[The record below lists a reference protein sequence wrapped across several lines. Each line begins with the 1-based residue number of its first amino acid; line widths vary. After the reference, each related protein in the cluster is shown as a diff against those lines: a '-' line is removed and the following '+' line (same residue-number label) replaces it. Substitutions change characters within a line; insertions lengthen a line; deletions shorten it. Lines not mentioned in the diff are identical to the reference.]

1 MLTQRAAHVLCERAM
16 RQGRA
21 SSTAMMSAYA
31 RGLGDLG
38 ITRVPGFRDA
48 VAAQLLSGW
57 LWRLLLGRARR
68 LAASRSKRRERMIP
82 HLDGILLRVAF
93 IDQLLAQKPRAQVV
107 ILGAGLDTRAWRMPT
122 LRDVTLFEVD
132 HPATQAYKRARAE
145 KLIAPHVQPRYVS
158 VDLTRDDLA
167 QALRAAGHDPGA
179 PTVWI
184 WEGVIMYLDDAA
196 LRGTLDVIRG
206 ASGPDSLLIAHYYE
220 PPLREG
226 FFRRLLRRTVLS
238 WFGEPWIG
246 VRRHEVMQRELAQA
260 GFHVF
265 GDADTDAQAAAV
277 GAPAPEPTHA
287 GVSRVVWAST
297 QAAFAADGGAPVR

>member
-1 MLTQRAAHVLCERAM
+1 M

-38 ITRVPGFRDA
+38 ITHVPGFRDA
-48 VAAQLLSGW
+48 AAAQLLTGV
-57 LWRLLLGRARR
+57 LWRVLLQRARR
-68 LAASRSKRRERMIP
+68 VAAARGKRRERMIS

-93 IDQLLAQKPRAQVV
+93 IDHLLAQNPCAQVV
-107 ILGAGLDTRAWRMPT
+107 ILGAGLDTRAWRLPA
-122 LRDVTLFEVD
+122 LRDVQLFEVD
-132 HPATQAYKRARAE
+132 HPDTQAYKRARAA
-145 KLIAPHVQPRYVS
+145 KLGAPHVQPRYVA
-158 VDLTRDDLA
+158 VDLTRGGLA
-167 QALRAAGHDPGA
+167 QALRAAGHDA
-179 PTVWI
+179 HSPTVWI

-196 LRGTLDVIRG
+196 LRGTLEVIR
-206 ASGPDSLLIAHYYE
+206 SLSAPNSTLIAHYYE

-246 VRRHEVMQRELAQA
+246 VRRHEVMQGELIDA
-260 GFHVF
+260 GFHVW
-265 GDADTDAQAAAV
+265 GDADTDEQASAI

-287 GVSRVVWAST
+287 GVSRVVWASAC
-297 QAAFAADGGAPVR
+297 AALAADGCVG